1 MRLSTDKECSSATA
15 IADALRWKIAS
26 GALPPD
32 TKLPVRQEMCREYNT
47 ALATMQRAIDLLVT
61 EGFIL
66 CTPGKGTF
74 VHPQPPSK
82 ADVAL
87 VFGSAISARSL
98 FCEAIRT
105 VAGGISKHHSYR
117 LRTFDLHGD
126 QRERSVAT
134 LVALAAA
141 HRLAGIIVVSPS
153 SDILDALPRPTT
165 GSVPMV
171 LIGREGRNYPDF
183 PRIEVDQADF
193 TTSAIAHLHRNG
205 RRRIA
210 HILADGIFAYLDDT
224 AEKLR
229 ELNCENT
236 PYLVQ
241 FVGEGRR
248 WRGAEHIA
256 HLLMRL
262 PPAERPNGLIIHDD
276 NLIQWA
282 TVGLRASR
290 VLIPKDIEVV
300 VHTNFPCAAISAVP
314 VTKFGFD
321 AHAVLEAAMIHLGE
335 PLDPTRPAT
344 VIPAQWQA

>member
-1 MRLSTDKECSSATA
+1 MRLSTDKEFASADA

-26 GALPPD
+26 GALAPD
-32 TKLPVRQEMCREYNT
+32 TKLPIRQDMCREFNA
-47 ALATMQRAIDLLVT
+47 ALATMQRAIDTLVA
-61 EGFIL
+61 EGFIV

-74 VHPQPPSK
+74 VHSQPPSK

-98 FCEAIRT
+98 FCEAIRS
-105 VAGGISKHHSYR
+105 VAGTISHHHSYR

-153 SDILDALPRPTT
+153 SDILDALPKPTT
-165 GSVPMV
+165 GSVPLV

-183 PRIEVDQADF
+183 PRVEVDQTNFANL
-193 TTSAIAHLHRNG
+193 AIAHLRGHG

-229 ELNCENT
+229 ELECEHA

-262 PPAERPNGLIIHDD
+262 PASERPNGLIIHDD
-276 NLIQWA
+276 NLIHWA
-282 TVGLRASR
+282 TIGLRASGM
-290 VLIPKDIEVV
+290 LIPKDIEIVA
-300 VHTNFPCAAISAVP
+300 HTNFPCPAPSAVP
-314 VTKFGFD
+314 VTTCGFD
-321 AHAVLEAAMIHLGE
+321 AHAVLEAAMVLLGL
-335 PLDPTRPAT
+335 PRDPTRLAT
-344 VIPAQWQA
+344 VIAAKLST

>member
-1 MRLSTDKECSSATA
+1 MRLSTDKEFASANA
-15 IADALRWKIAS
+15 IADALRWEIAN
-26 GALPPD
+26 GALPPN
-32 TKLPVRQEMCREYNT
+32 TKLPIRQDMCREYNA
-47 ALATMQRAIDLLVT
+47 ALSTMQRAIDTLVA
-61 EGFIL
+61 EGFIV

-74 VHPQPPSK
+74 VHSQPPSK

-98 FCEAIRT
+98 FCEAIRS
-105 VAGGISKHHSYR
+105 VSGAISQSHSYR
-117 LRTFDLHGD
+117 LRTFDVHGD
-126 QRERSVAT
+126 QRERSIET
-134 LVALAAA
+134 LVALAAS

-153 SDILDALPRPTT
+153 SDILDALPKPTT

-171 LIGREGRNYPDF
+171 LIGREGRNYPHF
-183 PRIEVDQADF
+183 PRIEVDQSSFAS
-193 TTSAIAHLHRNG
+193 SAISYLQRNG

-236 PYLVQ
+236 PYWVQ

-282 TVGLRASR
+282 TVGLRASG

-300 VHTNFPCAAISAVP
+300 VHTNFPCPAISAVP

-321 AHAVLEAAMIHLGE
+321 AHAVLEAAMAHLGA

>member
-1 MRLSTDKECSSATA
+1 MRLSTDKEFASAAA
-15 IADALRWKIAS
+15 IADALRWEIAS

-32 TKLPVRQEMCREYNT
+32 SKLPVRQEMCRNYNA
-47 ALATMQRAIDLLVT
+47 ALATMQRAIDLLVA

-105 VAGGISKHHSYR
+105 VAGGIGRHHSYR

-126 QRERSVAT
+126 QHERSVAT

-153 SDILDALPRPTT
+153 SDILDALPRPAT
-165 GSVPMV
+165 GSVPLV
-171 LIGREGRNYPDF
+171 VIGREGRNYPEF
-183 PRIEVDQADF
+183 PRVEVDQTGFAS
-193 TTSAIAHLHRNG
+193 SAIAHLHAHG

-210 HILADGIFAYLDDT
+210 HILADGIQAYLDDT
-224 AEKLR
+224 AEKLH
-229 ELNCENT
+229 ELHCENS

-262 PPAERPNGLIIHDD
+262 PPHERPNGLIIHDD
-276 NLIQWA
+276 NLTQWA
-282 TVGLRASR
+282 TIGLRASG
-290 VLIPKDIEVV
+290 VLVPKDVEVV
-300 VHTNFPCAAISAVP
+300 VHANHPGTSPSAVP

-321 AHAVLEAAMIHLGE
+321 AHAVLEAAIALLGE
-335 PLDPTRPAT
+335 PSNPVRAPTIIA
-344 VIPAQWQA
+344 AQLLP